1 MPSFQ
6 EFRNKLAQIYK
17 QFNKYGPQMIDK
29 NMFLKM
35 AESEK
40 GIFLTVPVKNETKK
54 TINKRL
60 IYNPN
65 KEEEIKCK
73 NIYELFRKQMEEISS
88 KILPNEPIF
97 YDNENKVNFL
107 DKYILKE
114 KRFLILKK
122 SLRNLNATSRM
133 LWTRFIYTSFIKHSC
148 LPFGWRNFTI
158 FDS

>member
-1 MPSFQ
+1 MPNFQ

-29 NMFLKM
+29 NMLLKM
-35 AESEK
+35 AESEH
-40 GIFLTVPVKNETKK
+40 GNFLTVPVKNEIKK

-88 KILPNEPIF
+88 KILPNEPLF
-97 YDNENKVNFL
+97 YDNENKVKFSNH
-107 DKYILKE
+107 YI
-114 KRFLILKK
+114 
-122 SLRNLNATSRM
+122 
-133 LWTRFIYTSFIKHSC
+133 
-148 LPFGWRNFTI
+148 
-158 FDS
+158 

>member
-1 MPSFQ
+1 MPNFQ
-6 EFRNKLAQIYK
+6 EFKNKLAQIYK
-17 QFNKYGPQMIDK
+17 QFNKYGSQMIDK

-40 GIFLTVPVKNETKK
+40 GDFLTVPAKNEIKK

-73 NIYELFRKQMEEISS
+73 NIYELFRKQMEEVSS
-88 KILPNEPIF
+88 KVLPSEPLF

-107 DKYILKE
+107 NQYLIKE
-114 KRFLILKK
+114 KGTQ
-122 SLRNLNATSRM
+122 S
-133 LWTRFIYTSFIKHSC
+133 
-148 LPFGWRNFTI
+148 
-158 FDS
+158 